1 MENAFIGL
9 SYARARQ
16 PTLGSKSF
24 FTFVPRIG
32 TPDAGF
38 MGQEIAKA
46 AGVVIKN
53 TFRSDT
59 NIDTGAYSDTI
70 INANVDN

>member
-1 MENAFIGL
+1 
-9 SYARARQ
+9 
-16 PTLGSKSF
+16 
-24 FTFVPRIG
+24 
-32 TPDAGF
+32 